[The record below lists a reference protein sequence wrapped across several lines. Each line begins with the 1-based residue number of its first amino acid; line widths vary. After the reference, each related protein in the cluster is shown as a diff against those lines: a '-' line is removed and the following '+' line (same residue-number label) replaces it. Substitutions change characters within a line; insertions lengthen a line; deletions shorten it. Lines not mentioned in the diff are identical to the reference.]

1 MKTRHNI
8 YKVVSDTMVMPGTQ
22 METMKLAAYWFKLA
36 CKHLLCV
43 HGHVIVMG
51 SIILPSWVESGR

>member
-1 MKTRHNI
+1 
-8 YKVVSDTMVMPGTQ
+8 MVMPGTQ